1 MLPALHLRLG
11 PAPPA
16 CVDEPTGGCIV
27 NVERRIKQIDTELG
41 TVQARYNMAQ
51 IGWREYLDKRGKL
64 EAELRSLQLQL
75 HLKLHNRNDCR
86 AKVPTS
92 GLFGSP
98 SVQELAKKY
107 VSLPD
112 RSSGLAA
119 IQVDAVGLIKAKIR
133 KEKGLGPGAELS
145 DDDYEEANARFWKAV
160 EEARHAKS
168 RRRSR

>member
-1 MLPALHLRLG
+1 VEGLRLR
-11 PAPPA
+11 A
-16 CVDEPTGGCIV
+16 
-27 NVERRIKQIDTELG
+27 QLG
-41 TVQARYNMAQ
+41 
-51 IGWREYLDKRGKL
+51 WKEYLDKRGKL

-92 GLFGSP
+92 GLFGSLGSP

-119 IQVDAVGLIKAKIR
+119 IQVQAVGLIKAKIR
-133 KEKGLGPGAELS
+133 TEKGLGPGAELS
-145 DDDYEEANARFWKAV
+145 DDDYKEANARFWKAV
-160 EEARHAKS
+160 EEARLAKS